1 MPWDPLGDL
10 RAWQERFER
19 LTSRHPDAWSP
30 AIDVYETTDR
40 YVVTAEIPGLERDQV
55 ELALE
60 DTRLTIRG
68 RRPDR
73 AVGGDVTH
81 YHQIER
87 GHGPFSRT
95 FDFAEKIATDRV
107 SADLRD
113 GVLTVT
119 LPKIPAPPV
128 RRIEVK

>member
-10 RAWQERFER
+10 RAWHERFER

-30 AIDVYETTDR
+30 AIDVYETADQ
-40 YVVTAEIPGLERDQV
+40 YVVTAEIPGIERDQV

-73 AVGGDVTH
+73 AAGGDVTH

-87 GHGPFSRT
+87 GHGPFSRA

>member
-10 RAWQERFER
+10 RAWQERLER
-19 LTSRHPDAWSP
+19 LTSRHADVWSP
-30 AIDVYETTDR
+30 AIDVYETADR
-40 YVVTAEIPGLERDQV
+40 YVITAEVPGIERDQV

-60 DTRLTIRG
+60 DARLTIRG

-73 AVGGDVTH
+73 ASGGDVVH
-81 YHQIER
+81 YHQVER

-128 RRIEVK
+128 RKIEVK